1 MTEAPEPA
9 IPEPAIRTE
18 GASHPASAGEASL
31 DRGAFVISIDTE
43 MAWGE
48 AHRRDGTA
56 GSHDFA
62 AEREVIDGILAVF
75 ARHGISATWAIV
87 GHLFLDSCERGPDG
101 RAHPDVARPD
111 YAWLDGDWFDI
122 DPCSRVDDAPYWY
135 GPDIVAAVAGCAAPQ
150 EIGCHSFSHVI
161 VDDPAC
167 TPEVFASEL
176 ACAQSVARA
185 SGVDGLRSFVYPRN
199 AIGQVDRLAEH
210 GFGCYRGGRPTAAF
224 AGESGWRRRALAAVD
239 KVRPV
244 AGSAVRPAWHP
255 GGVWNVPQTYLF
267 APATSGRRL
276 PPALWVRRPLARLHQ
291 AARHRSLFHL
301 WFHPYNVTA
310 APERSL
316 DALDRIC
323 AAAARLRDAGRLDVV
338 TMGDLA
344 ARLDATR
351 LDPSRLDA
359 AP

>member
-1 MTEAPEPA
+1 MTATPDPTEPGAPAHPAPDIAPASPVEAP
-9 IPEPAIRTE
+9 
-18 GASHPASAGEASL
+18 L

-48 AHRRDGTA
+48 AHRRDGSA
-56 GSHDFA
+56 GGHDFA
-62 AEREVIDGILAVF
+62 SEREVIDGILAVF
-75 ARHGISATWAIV
+75 ARHGIPATWAMV
-87 GHLFLDSCERGPDG
+87 GHLFLGACERGPDG
-101 RAHPDVARPD
+101 RAHPDAARPD

-122 DPCSRVDDAPYWY
+122 DPCSRVDDDPYWY
-135 GPDIVAAVAGCAAPQ
+135 GPDIVAAIAACPTHQ

-167 TPEVFASEL
+167 TREVFAGEL
-176 ACAQSVARA
+176 AASQAVAEA
-185 SGVDGLRSFVYPRN
+185 SGVGALRSFVYPRN
-199 AIGQVDRLAEH
+199 SIAQVDRLAEH
-210 GFGCYRGGRPTAAF
+210 GFRCYRGGRPTPAF
-224 AGESGWRRRALAAVD
+224 AGEQGWRRRVLAAVD
-239 KVRPV
+239 KVQPL

-276 PPALWVRRPLARLHQ
+276 PPAVWVRRPLARLQQ

-323 AAAARLRDAGRLDVV
+323 AAATRLRDAGRLDVV

-344 ARLDATR
+344 ARLDTTRAAATR
-351 LDPSRLDA
+351 
-359 AP
+359 